1 MKQLGT
7 RKNVFSLVC
16 DVVISSTLV
25 MECDTHGST
34 EINGVPSFQ
43 RFLLEPQWVLRDITG

>member
-7 RKNVFSLVC
+7 RKDLVSLVC

-25 MECDTHGST
+25 MECDPCGST

>member
-7 RKNVFSLVC
+7 RKDLVSLVC

-25 MECDTHGST
+25 MECDTCGST